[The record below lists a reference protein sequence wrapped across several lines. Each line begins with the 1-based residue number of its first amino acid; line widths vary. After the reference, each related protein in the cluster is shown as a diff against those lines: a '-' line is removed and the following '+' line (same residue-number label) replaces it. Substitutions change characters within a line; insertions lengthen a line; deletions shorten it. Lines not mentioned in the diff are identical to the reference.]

1 MLDVPAF
8 GKRVGDLAVRPIVAC
23 APDDPIGHAARRMVE
38 ADTGSVV
45 VVDDTQRP
53 VGIIT
58 DSDLRRVV
66 ARSDTAAGPL
76 REIMSAPVVTIAA
89 NELGLEAVQVML
101 ERHIHHLVVV
111 DEEGR
116 ARGVVA
122 DSDIVAFEADRPLF
136 LARRIERAPSVDEL
150 ASARATYPRTVRVLL
165 ASGAGSDAVARI
177 LAETNDRMTG
187 RVLELAHRELGPAP
201 APYAW
206 LCMGTEGR
214 RAQTLRT
221 DQDNGLVWSDDAP
234 AGADTYFAQLAEWSV
249 AALERTGA
257 PRCPGN
263 VMATNPI
270 WRGPLDAWRQ
280 RFTAW
285 LGEPRPEAL
294 LSALIA
300 FDFRAAAGD
309 ARLAE
314 ELRGWLVPHVASAH
328 RLLAH
333 VAAGAAGHRPSIGPF
348 GGIILERSGPDK
360 GSFDVKRTLAP
371 MVDGARLLALE
382 GQVSSTNTLER
393 LAAAHDRGALPDED
407 LAELRAAYL
416 ALQLLRLRSQ
426 LAAIDAGEA
435 PHNRIHPR
443 RLVHAER
450 ASLREHLA
458 AIERFRRGIELDRA
472 MAVRSV

>member
-8 GKRVGDLAVRPIVAC
+8 GRRVADLVVRPIVAC
-23 APDDPIGHAARRMVE
+23 APDDHVGEAARRMVA

-45 VVDDTQRP
+45 VVDDAERP
-53 VGIIT
+53 LGIIT
-58 DSDLRRVV
+58 DSDLRRLV
-66 ARSDTAAGPL
+66 ARSHPFTAPL
-76 REIMSAPVVTIAA
+76 REIMSAPVATIARD
-89 NELGLEAVQVML
+89 ELGLEAVQVML

-111 DEEGR
+111 DDRGR
-116 ARGVVA
+116 ATAVIA

-136 LARRIERAPSVDEL
+136 LARRIERAPSVEEL
-150 ASARATYPRTVRVLL
+150 SAARATYPRTVRVLL
-165 ASGAGSDAVARI
+165 ASGAGADAVARI
-177 LAETNDRMTG
+177 LAETNDRMTI
-187 RVLELAHRELGPAP
+187 RVLELAHRELGPPP

-234 AGADTYFAQLAEWSV
+234 ADAEGYFARLADWGV

-257 PRCPGN
+257 PRCPGD

-270 WRGPLDAWRQ
+270 WRGPLAAWRR
-280 RFTAW
+280 RFSEW
-285 LGEPRPEAL
+285 LAEPRPEAL
-294 LSALIA
+294 LNALIA
-300 FDFRAAAGD
+300 FDFRAAAGE
-309 ARLAE
+309 ARLAQ
-314 ELRGWLVPHVASAH
+314 ELRTWLVPRVASAR

-333 VAAGAAGHRPSIGPF
+333 IAAGAAGHRPSVGPL
-348 GGIILERSGPDK
+348 GGITLERSGPDR
-360 GSFDVKRTLAP
+360 GSFDVKRALAP

-382 GQVSSTNTLER
+382 QQVASTSTLER
-393 LAAAHDRGALPDED
+393 LAGAQGRGALPDED

-426 LAAIDAGEA
+426 LTAIDGGL
-435 PHNRIHPR
+435 PPDNRVHPR
-443 RLVHAER
+443 RLVNAER
-450 ASLREHLA
+450 ASLREHLH

-472 MAVRSV
+472 MAVRGV